1 MVTSEISICKYQ
13 AGILEFLCFGIVCL
27 LSQKFEGCK
36 PIIIPLRPAVQVVWR
51 LNWGH
56 VSDKCSQE
64 NTVLEDSR
72 VFGEITCPMA
82 VEADQ
87 VSCDWRIRVT

>member
-1 MVTSEISICKYQ
+1 M
-13 AGILEFLCFGIVCL
+13 
-27 LSQKFEGCK
+27 
-36 PIIIPLRPAVQVVWR
+36 WR

>member
-1 MVTSEISICKYQ
+1 MNFCALVLFVFLVKYLKGESPLKYHY
-13 AGILEFLCFGIVCL
+13 ALLC
-27 LSQKFEGCK
+27 
-36 PIIIPLRPAVQVVWR
+36 QVVWR